1 MARILLVEDDDS
13 VRRMLRRT
21 LERAEHEVFEAS
33 NGHEAL
39 ERRREV
45 EPDLIIIDLIM
56 PEKEGLETIQD
67 LRREGV
73 QVPIIAMSGGG
84 KIGADSYLSVARA
97 LGAARVLSKPFGA
110 AELLRDIDALLVTT

>member
-1 MARILLVEDDDS
+1 
-13 VRRMLRRT
+13 MLRRT
-21 LERAEHEVFEAS
+21 LERAEHVVFEAS
-33 NGHEAL
+33 NGREAL

-73 QVPIIAMSGGG
+73 QVPVIAMSGGG

-97 LGAARVLSKPFGA
+97 FGAARVLSKPFGA